1 MFYNNSHLRLL
12 HEMLLILSKEMQ
24 MPGGNVIGFE
34 VSIFFFFCLLFLFH
48 LGLIMISALLNIL
61 KFLLD
66 SSKAQSE

>member
-34 VSIFFFFCLLFLFH
+34 VSIFFFFLLAFSF
-48 LGLIMISALLNIL
+48 SPW
-61 KFLLD
+61 FD
-66 SSKAQSE
+66 YDFCFT